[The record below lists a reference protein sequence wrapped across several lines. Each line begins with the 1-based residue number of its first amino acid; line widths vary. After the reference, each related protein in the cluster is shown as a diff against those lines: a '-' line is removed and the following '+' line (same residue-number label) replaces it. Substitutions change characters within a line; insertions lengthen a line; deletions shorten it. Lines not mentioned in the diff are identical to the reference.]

1 MNLPTIFSNT
11 PIIELAQVSIRYRI
25 LRHRVPTFK
34 EYALRWLRNQNQHVN
49 FWALKDISFTVD
61 AGEVIGI
68 IGANG
73 AGKSTLLK
81 VIANILK
88 PVTGEIQVRGVV
100 APILSLGAGFD
111 PEMTGR
117 ENVYLNGAMFGFSR
131 KEMKK
136 RMPKLLE
143 FSGLKDFIDAPL
155 RTYSSGMVSRL
166 AFSIATDVKPDI
178 LLIDEVLSV
187 GDIDFQQKCNARIT
201 SYKDNGTTTVI
212 VSHNLSAIKELC
224 DRVIWLEHGVIRMI
238 GDTTSLI
245 VDAYQREDHR
255 SLSIVQQVKDVG

>member
-1 MNLPTIFSNT
+1 MNLPTIFNGL
-11 PIIELAQVSIRYRI
+11 PIIKLDQVSVRYRI
-25 LRHRVPTFK
+25 LRDRVPTFK
-34 EYALRWLRNQNQHVN
+34 EFALRWLRNQNQYID

-61 AGEVIGI
+61 AGEVVGI
-68 IGANG
+68 IGSNG

-88 PVTGEIQVRGVV
+88 PIAGEIQVRGVV

-117 ENVYLNGAMFGFSR
+117 ENVYLNGAMLGFSR
-131 KEMKK
+131 KEMQKK
-136 RMPKLLE
+136 LPGLLE

-166 AFSIATDVKPDI
+166 AFSIATDIKPDI

-201 SYKDNGTTTVI
+201 SYRDNGTTTVI
-212 VSHNLSAIKELC
+212 VSHSLSSIKELC
-224 DRVIWLEHGVIRMI
+224 DRVIWLEHGTIRMV
-238 GDTTSLI
+238 GKTLSVLDT
-245 VDAYQREDHR
+245 YKKEKHH
-255 SLSIVQQVKDVG
+255 SLSVAMQSTDVP

>member
-1 MNLPTIFSNT
+1 MNLPTIFSNV
-11 PIIELAQVSIRYRI
+11 PIIKLDQVSVRYRI
-25 LRHRVPTFK
+25 LRDRVPTFK
-34 EYALRWLRNQNQHVN
+34 EYALRWLRHQNQYVD
-49 FWALKDISFTVD
+49 FWALKEITFTV
-61 AGEVIGI
+61 APGEVFGI

-88 PVTGEIQVRGVV
+88 PVAGEIQVRGVV

-117 ENVYLNGAMFGFSR
+117 ENVYLNGAMLGFSR
-131 KEMKK
+131 KEMKEK
-136 RMPKLLE
+136 LPDLLE

-178 LLIDEVLSV
+178 LLIDEVLAV

-201 SYKDNGTTTVI
+201 SYKDNGTTTII
-212 VSHNLSAIKELC
+212 VSHSLSAIEDLC
-224 DRVIWLEHGVIRMI
+224 DRVIWLEQGTIRMI
-238 GDTTSLI
+238 GKTAFVI
-245 VDAYQREDHR
+245 DAYKKEKHR
-255 SLSIVQQVKDVG
+255 ALSVAMQVTDAP